1 MIARPLP
8 GLAFAFP
15 LWMLSLLDAETL
27 EAIVNRT
34 RKAGGEIVGLLKTGS
49 AFFSPAAS
57 AIQMAEAYLKDKK
70 AVLPAAAWIDGE
82 YGQSGMYLGVP
93 TVIGAEGI
101 EKVIEVPLSDDERA
115 ALDVSA
121 GKVADL
127 VSALG
132 L

>member
-1 MIARPLP
+1 
-8 GLAFAFP
+8 
-15 LWMLSLLDAETL
+15 
-27 EAIVNRT
+27 
-34 RKAGGEIVGLLKTGS
+34 
-49 AFFSPAAS
+49 
-57 AIQMAEAYLKDKK
+57 MAEAYLKDKK

-101 EKVIEVPLSDDERA
+101 EKVIEVPLSDDEKA